1 MEKSYQKNIN
11 LRLKQRCDNLNKND
25 ISPSLEI
32 ILIGDNPESRK
43 YVELKKKT
51 CLKIGV
57 DFNLREYDK
66 NVTEKEI
73 IEELVKLNND
83 KSIHG
88 IIIQL
93 PLPKHLDE
101 VNILNKISVDKDV
114 DGFHEINAG
123 KLFLHL

>member
-1 MEKSYQKNIN
+1 M
-11 LRLKQRCDNLNKND
+11 
-25 ISPSLEI
+25 
-32 ILIGDNPESRK
+32 
-43 YVELKKKT
+43 ELKKKT

-66 NVTEKEI
+66 NVTEQEI

-88 IIIQL
+88 IIVQL

-123 KLFLHL
+123 KRRGYYN